1 MGNRSFLLLNDSSC
15 GKLLARKVIGG
26 EAVDAKLM
34 EQLSVCILRRRTAA
48 DALVSGRP
56 ADLNDRPD

>member
-1 MGNRSFLLLNDSSC
+1 MIARLAQPLLNDEHETFDIMS
-15 GKLLARKVIGG
+15 AIGATDVLDG
-26 EAVDAKLM
+26 DI
-34 EQLSVCILRRRTAA
+34 QCILRRRTAA